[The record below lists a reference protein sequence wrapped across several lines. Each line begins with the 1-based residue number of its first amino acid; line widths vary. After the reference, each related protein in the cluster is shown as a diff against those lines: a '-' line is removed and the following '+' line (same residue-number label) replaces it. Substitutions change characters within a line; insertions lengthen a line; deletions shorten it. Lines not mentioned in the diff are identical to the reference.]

1 LEQVGRKYRKSLE
14 KKKYITRYME
24 KKKTNT
30 RYMEKKKTFGKGK
43 DANKG

>member
-1 LEQVGRKYRKSLE
+1 MDPNYRKYRKSLE
-14 KKKYITRYME
+14 KKEYI
-24 KKKTNT
+24 T